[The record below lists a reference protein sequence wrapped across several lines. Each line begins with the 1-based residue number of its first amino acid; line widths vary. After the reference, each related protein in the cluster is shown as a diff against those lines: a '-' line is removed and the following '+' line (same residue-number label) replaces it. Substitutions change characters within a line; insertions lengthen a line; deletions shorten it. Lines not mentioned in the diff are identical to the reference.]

1 MKSPVVEGVQQRTV
15 VTHRQVPTI
24 QNVEK
29 TVKVA
34 QAQYTAKTVDVSV
47 VSQCN
52 MFNPTTCV
60 VDRSV
65 PVPQEMTQQR
75 RVPVPT

>member
-1 MKSPVVEGVQQRTV
+1 M
-15 VTHRQVPTI
+15 THRLVPTI

-34 QAQYTAKTVDVSV
+34 QAQYTATIVDVSV
-47 VSQCN
+47 VPQCQMLN
-52 MFNPTTCV
+52 RATQV
-60 VDRSV
+60 VDRPV

-75 RVPVPT
+75 RVPVST